1 MVGKYEPITENFIK
15 FSPNSNRLRGRSANH
30 QGSGPY
36 NQGCVF
42 PFVYKGKENN
52 EVSVSTV
59 QPSINLEFLSTYKNL
74 KMSLYTLFKKTEST
88 DFHT

>member
-59 QPSINLEFLSTYKNL
+59 QPSINLELNSYLLTKTLKCLCTLYFENSNL
-74 KMSLYTLFKKTEST
+74 
-88 DFHT
+88 